1 MIQETEH
8 IVDTNEMIIC
18 PTEKLLFAQQT
29 LEEIKQLAEKMWEGC
44 HGCDEMDKYMWI
56 GGFVE
61 GYLTAK
67 SD

>member
-29 LEEIKQLAEKMWEGC
+29 LEEINQLAE
-44 HGCDEMDKYMWI
+44 
-56 GGFVE
+56 
-61 GYLTAK
+61 
-67 SD
+67 